1 MNGSGKSPTAHQP
14 PGFFDAHC
22 DTVMKVLDDDDD
34 FIGEEGT
41 AHVTFPA
48 MREAGIRAQIFAC
61 FVLSEH
67 HPGEETERAEAM
79 IRGIGSMVEGTR
91 GEMRVARTAGEV
103 SAAFD
108 GGPIAA
114 LIGLEGADPLEG
126 RAENLR
132 RFVDLGVRDL
142 IFAWKDNPFSG
153 TAFGEDTPLTRE
165 GQRLLGLAEEL
176 SVMVDVS
183 HLSDRAFDDVC
194 RMAARPFIASHSDCR
209 ALCPSLRNLTD
220 PMIRELAD
228 RGGVMGIN
236 LAPAFLDPEY
246 NRRSMP
252 LFEAAQRPEVL
263 EEERRRLR
271 EEAMLIPRPS
281 LDWVARH
288 VLHVIDVGGEDC
300 VGLGGDLDG
309 IGQTPEGIDGVA
321 DYRSFAPLLLEAG
334 LSERQIEKVCYRNFV
349 RVFDEVLP

>member
-1 MNGSGKSPTAHQP
+1 MSGTGRSPTAHQQS
-14 PGFFDAHC
+14 GFFDAHC
-22 DTVMKVLDDDDD
+22 DTVMKVLDDGVD
-34 FIGEEGT
+34 FVRGEGT

-67 HPGEETERAEAM
+67 HPGAETERAEAM
-79 IRGIGSMVEGTR
+79 IRAIVSMAEGTR
-91 GEMRVARTAGEV
+91 DEMRVARTREELD
-103 SAAFD
+103 AAFD

-132 RFVDLGVRDL
+132 RFADLGVRDL

-165 GQRLLGLAEEL
+165 GRRLLGLAEEL

-194 RMAARPFIASHSDCR
+194 RMATRPFVASHSNCR
-209 ALCPSLRNLTD
+209 AFCPSLRNLTD
-220 PMIRELAD
+220 PMIRRLAD

-236 LAPAFLDPEY
+236 LGAHFLDPEY
-246 NRRSMP
+246 HRRSMP
-252 LFEAAQRPEVL
+252 LFEAAQEPGVL

-271 EEAMLIPRPS
+271 EEAMLIPRPT
-281 LDWVARH
+281 LTWVGRH
-288 VLHVIDVGGEDC
+288 VTHAIEVGGEDC

-309 IGQTPEGIDGVA
+309 ALRLPDGIDTVA
-321 DYRSFAPLLLEAG
+321 DYPSLLPVLRAAN
-334 LSERQIEKVCYRNFV
+334 LSERQIEKVCSRNFR

>member
-1 MNGSGKSPTAHQP
+1 MSGTGRQP
-14 PGFFDAHC
+14 ALRQSPGFFDAHC
-22 DTVMKVLDDDDD
+22 DTVMKVLDDGVD
-34 FIGEEGT
+34 FVRGEGT
-41 AHVTFPA
+41 AHVTLPA

-79 IRGIGSMVEGTR
+79 IRAIESMADGTCD
-91 GEMRVARTAGEV
+91 EMRVARTASEV
-103 SAAFD
+103 STAFD

-176 SVMVDVS
+176 DVMIDVS
-183 HLSDRAFDDVC
+183 HLSDRAFHDVC
-194 RMAARPFIASHSDCR
+194 RMATRPFVASHSNCR
-209 ALCPSLRNLTD
+209 ALCPSSRNLTD
-220 PMIRELAD
+220 PMIRGLAD
-228 RGGVMGIN
+228 RGGVIGIN
-236 LAPAFLDPEY
+236 LGPHFLDPEY
-246 NRRSMP
+246 YRRSMP
-252 LFEAAQRPEVL
+252 LFEAAQRQGVPE
-263 EEERRRLR
+263 EQRRRLR
-271 EEAMLIPRPS
+271 EEAMLIRRPA
-281 LDWVARH
+281 LEWVGRH
-288 VLHVIDVGGEDC
+288 VAHAVEVGGEDC

-309 IGQTPEGIDGVA
+309 TLRLPGGIDTVA
-321 DYRSFAPLLLEAG
+321 DYPLLLPVMRAAN
-334 LSERQIEKVCYRNFV
+334 LSERQIEKVCSLNFR
-349 RVFDEVLP
+349 RVIDEVLP